1 MNKDL
6 TLGVLS
12 WLRLVQFT
20 NRSHQMTNEFLKR
33 FGLTTA
39 QFDVLVQIR
48 AYQPL
53 NQLEL
58 ANKVTVT
65 EGGISRMLAR
75 LEKEGYII
83 RKRDWKINM
92 IRLTAKG
99 EAVMDQAYPAQ
110 VAFQTSFF
118 DEVLSKKEQQTLYTL
133 VTRLEKH
140 SRSKQLPPHDI
151 PAD

>member
-48 AYQPL
+48 TYQPL